1 MMFQLRF
8 MRALIIGG
16 GIGGLSAAI
25 ALRRKGIEADVF
37 ERNTEPREVGAGI
50 SLWPNATKALRML
63 GLGDTLDSISLV
75 NEEGA
80 VRRWNGT
87 FLSRTPVHELQQRF
101 GGGVIV
107 LHRAE
112 LLDMLAQNV
121 GAANIHAGHLCSSI
135 FQDENGVTASF
146 SSGETVHGDFLVG
159 ADGLHSVVR
168 TSLGHQDKMQY
179 SGYTAWRAVVP
190 YNGPAIVPGESWGCG
205 KRFGMLPVKGGR
217 VYWFATNNAPEGERD
232 PAPGPRDRLLQ
243 LFKGWHEPVEDLIA
257 ASSNSA
263 ILRNDIYDR
272 EPLESWG
279 KGRVTL
285 LGDAAHP
292 MTPNLGQ
299 GACQAIEDGLE
310 LAACLANGPTVESAL
325 KNYEASRTRRTSSIV
340 LTSRRLGSM
349 GQIEQPLLCWLRD
362 WFLKVSPTSFSMR
375 TLAPV
380 IGYEGH
386 LR

>member
-1 MMFQLRF
+1 MWL

-16 GIGGLSAAI
+16 GIGGLSTAL

-37 ERNTEPREVGAGI
+37 ERNPEPREVGAGI
-50 SLWPNATKALRML
+50 SLWANATKALRQL
-63 GLGDTLDSISLV
+63 GLGDALDSISLV
-75 NEEGA
+75 NQEGA
-80 VRRWNGT
+80 VRRWNGD

-101 GGGVIV
+101 GSGVIV
-107 LHRAE
+107 LHRTE
-112 LLDMLAQNV
+112 LLDLLARSV
-121 GAANIHAGHLCSSI
+121 GPAKIHPGHLCSSI
-135 FQDENGVTASF
+135 YQDANGVTASF
-146 SSGETVHGDFLVG
+146 ANGETVRGDFLVG

-168 TSLGHQDKMQY
+168 SSLGHQGQMRY

-190 YNGPAIVPGESWGCG
+190 YTASAIVPGETWGCG
-205 KRFGMLPVKGGR
+205 RRFCMLPVKGGR
-217 VYWFATNNAPEGERD
+217 VYWFATNNTREGEHD
-232 PAPGPRDRLLQ
+232 PAEGPRERLLT
-243 LFKGWHEPVEDLIA
+243 LFKGWHEPVEALIA
-257 ASSNSA
+257 ASANGT

-272 EPLESWG
+272 EPLQTWG

-310 LAACLANGPTVESAL
+310 LAACLANATTLEDGL
-325 KNYEASRTRRTSSIV
+325 KDYEASRTRRTSSIV
-340 LTSRRLGSM
+340 LASSRMGAM
-349 GQIEQPLLCWLRD
+349 GQIEQPLLCRLRD
-362 WFLKVSPTSFSMR
+362 WFFQITPRSFTLR

-386 LR
+386 LK